1 MSASVI
7 LIIVQ
12 DTDLHSCGQTGAQF
26 TVHDICGGMDYYRG
40 DARIRRI
47 SAKQSG
53 AILANDTSAESGHL
67 RLRNATQQTFSLLK
81 LVTILSVL
89 MSASTFHLIAFVFR
103 HWR

>member
-1 MSASVI
+1 
-7 LIIVQ
+7 
-12 DTDLHSCGQTGAQF
+12 
-26 TVHDICGGMDYYRG
+26 MDYYRG

-81 LVTILSVL
+81 LVT
-89 MSASTFHLIAFVFR
+89 MS
-103 HWR
+103 